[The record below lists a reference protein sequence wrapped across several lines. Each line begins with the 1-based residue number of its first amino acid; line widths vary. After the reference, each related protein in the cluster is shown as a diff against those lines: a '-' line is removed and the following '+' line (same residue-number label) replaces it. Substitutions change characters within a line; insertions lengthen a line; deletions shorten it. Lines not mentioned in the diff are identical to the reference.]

1 MSYWDKK
8 LVREQVDKKLLRLK
22 ALPEKPSIGW
32 IKTLREALGMTAV
45 QFGKRIGV
53 RQSRITQIEK
63 SEIEGNL
70 KLATMEKI
78 ADGLGMK
85 FVYGFVSQEGLEDII
100 RTQAKKLALQRMKTL
115 DHTMRL
121 ELQNLSPSEKE
132 KAIEDMVD
140 RILIEG
146 DKQLWE
152 VI

>member
-1 MSYWDKK
+1 
-8 LVREQVDKKLLRLK
+8 
-22 ALPEKPSIGW
+22 
-32 IKTLREALGMTAV
+32 
-45 QFGKRIGV
+45 
-53 RQSRITQIEK
+53 
-63 SEIEGNL
+63 
-70 KLATMEKI
+70 
-78 ADGLGMK
+78 
-85 FVYGFVSQEGLEDII
+85 
-100 RTQAKKLALQRMKTL
+100 MKTL